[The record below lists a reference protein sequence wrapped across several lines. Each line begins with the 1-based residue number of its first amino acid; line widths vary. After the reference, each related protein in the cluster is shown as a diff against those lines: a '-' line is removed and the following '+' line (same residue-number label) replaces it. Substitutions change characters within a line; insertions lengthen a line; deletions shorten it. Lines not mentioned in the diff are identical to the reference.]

1 VGFARKNQSHPATTI
16 NPLSVQGEIGSR
28 KTRPGHPAG
37 EEVKSYGV
45 AKQTRCPEMMSQ
57 CPIGAG
63 EGGVAL

>member
-1 VGFARKNQSHPATTI
+1 MRRLASRAGLTG
-16 NPLSVQGEIGSR
+16 LQGEIGGR
-28 KTRPGHPAG
+28 KTWPGHPAG

-45 AKQTRCPEMMSQ
+45 AKQTRCPETMSQ

>member
-1 VGFARKNQSHPATTI
+1 MRRLGSRAGLTG
-16 NPLSVQGEIGSR
+16 LQGEIGSR

-45 AKQTRCPEMMSQ
+45 AKHMRCPETMSQ

-63 EGGVAL
+63 DGHVAL